1 MHALGWTR
9 QESIDYLME
18 HTTLTPNLAAA
29 ETDRYIAV
37 PGQATSYM
45 MGALEI
51 IRLRS
56 EAEEALGDSFDI
68 KEFHDVVLK
77 DGSVPLIVL
86 QDKVESWVARQ

>member
-1 MHALGWTR
+1 
-9 QESIDYLME
+9 
-18 HTTLTPNLAAA
+18 
-29 ETDRYIAV
+29 
-37 PGQATSYM
+37 

-56 EAEEALGDSFDI
+56 EAGEALGDSFDI